1 MREINR
7 IIGSPDAR
15 ENLESRYWPKV
26 NVADNDQC
34 WNWVSKSKHPFG
46 YGRMTAGRKV
56 NLKAHQIAWCLENGE
71 IPEGKF
77 VCHSCDNPS
86 CCNHNH
92 LFLGSQLQNVQDCIS
107 KGRNSPPPY
116 FVGGSHPRSKLTDAQ
131 TRDILND
138 KRSAPAIAK
147 HYGVSAKTIYRVRW
161 SAKSTEAITG
171 EEHAST

>member
-1 MREINR
+1 MKAINR

-26 NVADNDQC
+26 NVAANDQC
-34 WNWVSKSKHPFG
+34 WNWSSKSKHPFG

-92 LFLGSQLQNVQDCIS
+92 LFLGSQFQNVQDCIS
-107 KGRNSPPPY
+107 KGRNSNPPC
-116 FVGGSHPRSKLTDAQ
+116 FRGEQHTNSKLTDSQ
-131 TRDILND
+131 VEDIRND
-138 KRSAPAIAK
+138 KRPAPTIAAV
-147 HYGVSAKTIYRVRW
+147 YGVSTKTVYRIRWGVR
-161 SAKSTEAITG
+161 I
-171 EEHAST
+171 